1 MDRENSSEQTSNEN
15 WKKEFIVN
23 YISTHNKVIS
33 EKFWKILFEIGF
45 VKESIMHYLL
55 DVFNCTNEYW
65 GKNDMNSSW
74 SFLLIKYELNENRK
88 QRKKIEESKIE
99 FDIETIENDSISK
112 EKMFS
117 GGSLIFVLW
126 WLLQ

>member
-45 VKESIMHYLL
+45 VKESIVHYLL